1 MTMIRLIRNI
11 CSLEVAMMLLL
22 APMMVGAATVEWGV
36 SSVVAEQSDFDGSDW
51 LFTIG
56 RPYLNVKGD
65 VSGLQLILTA
75 MPDSNLENA
84 NTFVRTQI
92 GDVVSQE
99 YLNSKG
105 EYFAWAQYNNPNVH
119 TDYQIILNDTEH
131 VYLAFAAEYA
141 AYDTTRYGWLELGR
155 DERGLLK
162 VYSSAWDVDG
172 NSITVGSIPEPTS
185 GALLIFGLAAL
196 AIRRRKLE

>member
-99 YLNSKG
+99 YLNSKV

-119 TDYQIILNDTEH
+119 TDYQIILDDTEH

-185 GALLIFGLAAL
+185 GVLLIFGLAAL
-196 AIRRRKLE
+196 AIRRRKFE

>member
-1 MTMIRLIRNI
+1 MTMISLIRNI
-11 CSLEVAMMLLL
+11 RFLEIAVMLLL
-22 APMMVGAATVEWGV
+22 APMMVGAVTVEWGV
-36 SSVVAEQSDFDGSDW
+36 SSVIAEQSDFDGSDW

-56 RPYLNVKGD
+56 RPYFNIKGD

-84 NTFVRTQI
+84 NSFVRAQI

-105 EYFAWAQYNNPNVH
+105 EYFAWAQYNNPSVH
-119 TDYQIILNDTEH
+119 TDYQIILDDTEH
-131 VYLAFAAEYA
+131 VYLVFAAEYA
-141 AYDTTRYGWLELGR
+141 AYGTIRYGWLELGR

-172 NSITVGSIPEPTS
+172 DSITVGSIPEPMS
-185 GALLIFGLAAL
+185 GVLLMFGLSVLAL
-196 AIRRRKLE
+196 RRRKFE

>member
-11 CSLEVAMMLLL
+11 CSLEVAMMVLL

-99 YLNSKG
+99 YLNSKV

-119 TDYQIILNDTEH
+119 TDYQIILDDTEH

-185 GALLIFGLAAL
+185 GVLLIFGLAAL
-196 AIRRRKLE
+196 AIRRRKFE